1 MELSVQSYSL
11 ECKEASKNWYIGSF
25 LISTIHK
32 TYEKP
37 VSWNLFQ
44 PMTQNL
50 KWKDKQSPAQLY

>member
-11 ECKEASKNWYIGSF
+11 ECKEASKNWYIKSF
-25 LISTIHK
+25 LISIIHK

-44 PMTQNL
+44 PVTQNM
-50 KWKDKQSPAQLY
+50 KHKDK